1 MEDNIENILQT
12 VVTYLNMKLIE
23 FCILPNY
30 DVIYTRQCE
39 QFMQSCTEKL
49 QDEVIAKC
57 TRLGFDRMIPQH
69 ILYHMKN
76 MISQRNIAQIKQAFS
91 AYPVADIPVII
102 VSAGPSLDKNVKEL
116 RKAQGK
122 AFILWWMRHYGR
134 YCRLVCSRICVY
146 DRSGISRTIF

>member
-1 MEDNIENILQT
+1 
-12 VVTYLNMKLIE
+12 
-23 FCILPNY
+23 
-30 DVIYTRQCE
+30 
-39 QFMQSCTEKL
+39 
-49 QDEVIAKC
+49 
-57 TRLGFDRMIPQH
+57 MIPQH

-122 AFILWWMRHYGR
+122 AFIIVVDAALRTVLQAGVQPDI
-134 YCRLVCSRICVY
+134 VC
-146 DRSGISRTIF
+146 TIDPESPERFLRGWN

>member
-1 MEDNIENILQT
+1 
-12 VVTYLNMKLIE
+12 MKLIE

-122 AFILWWMRHYGR
+122 AFIIVVDAALRTVLQAGVQPDIVCTIDPESPERFFEGR
-134 YCRLVCSRICVY
+134 N
-146 DRSGISRTIF
+146 